1 MYRNVSRIIA
11 WPKCAEDLV
20 AGTTPVEPANREKAM
35 AVGSIGSSSISG
47 ASATAGSNVQTTIA
61 ALERQLAQV
70 EKEISKVASDSSL
83 SADLK
88 QQELALY
95 QAQAQLIEAEI
106 QQLQL
111 QQAQQKQA
119 QEASKAKAQSSSD
132 NRTTPATSTI
142 DVVA

>member
-1 MYRNVSRIIA
+1 
-11 WPKCAEDLV
+11 
-20 AGTTPVEPANREKAM
+20 M

-47 ASATAGSNVQTTIA
+47 SSTTSGSNVQATVA
-61 ALERQLAQV
+61 ALERQLAQI
-70 EKEISKVASDSSL
+70 EKKISKVTSDSSL

-95 QAQAQLIEAEI
+95 QARAQIIEAQI

-119 QEASKAKAQSSSD
+119 QETSKAKTQSSSD
-132 NRTTPATSTI
+132 NRTTPETSTI

>member
-1 MYRNVSRIIA
+1 
-11 WPKCAEDLV
+11 
-20 AGTTPVEPANREKAM
+20 M

-47 ASATAGSNVQTTIA
+47 SSTTSGSNVQATVA
-61 ALERQLAQV
+61 ALERQLAQI
-70 EKEISKVASDSSL
+70 ESKISKVASDSSL

-95 QAQAQLIEAEI
+95 QVQAQLIEAQI

-111 QQAQQKQA
+111 KQAQQKQA
-119 QEASKAKAQSSSD
+119 QETSKAKTQSSSD

>member
-1 MYRNVSRIIA
+1 
-11 WPKCAEDLV
+11 
-20 AGTTPVEPANREKAM
+20 M

-47 ASATAGSNVQTTIA
+47 SSATSGSNDQTTIA

-70 EKEISKVASDSSL
+70 EKKISKVASDSSL

-95 QAQAQLIEAEI
+95 QAQAQLIETEI
-106 QQLQL
+106 QQL
-111 QQAQQKQA
+111 QQAQQKQT

-132 NRTTPATSTI
+132 NRTTPATSTL